1 MASTSRERRSDGVE
15 FVHEDDGTVTARDIE
30 TGLARGGGTRAEALA
45 QLAEVLALA
54 TDEGDTIEDVA
65 AFLEENDIE
74 PASTVERPPWE

>member
-1 MASTSRERRSDGVE
+1 MASTSREPWAEGVE

-30 TGLARGGGTRAEALA
+30 TGLARGGATRAEALA

-54 TDEGDTIEDVA
+54 TDEGDTVEDVA

-74 PASTVERPPWE
+74 PASNVERPP